1 MSYNDINTIR
11 RRAEL
16 LLRQASFA
24 ETEGERR
31 RLIDLA
37 AHWHACTLM
46 GAASLA
52 RAEERK
58 VA

>member
-1 MSYNDINTIR
+1 MSSNDINALR

-16 LLRQASFA
+16 LLRQAAFA
-24 ETEGERR
+24 GTEAERR

-46 GAASLA
+46 GA
-52 RAEERK
+52 RPRMPTEERK